1 MFWIMPQYFS
11 NSQVIILNLFQGTLS
26 SDKNELLFNDFSL
39 NYNNLPEMYRKGTV
53 IIHQKV
59 DFGSYKNIYCIFYAW
74 LKKYVNDSMLNLNRE
89 IWFKLCITCLLYC
102 RKKSWMQIHCHHW
115 KGVHGILS
123 HLVSKVTTSLEHE
136 SKSSTVISSAK
147 NSGLN
152 IHKF

>member
-1 MFWIMPQYFS
+1 M
-11 NSQVIILNLFQGTLS
+11 NLFQGTLS

-39 NYNNLPEMYRKGTV
+39 NYNNLPEMYRRGTV

-59 DFGSYKNIYCIFYAW
+59 DFGSYNIYCIFYAW
-74 LKKYVNDSMLNLNRE
+74 LKKYVNDSMLNLSRE
-89 IWFKLCITCLLYC
+89 IWFKLCFTCLFDC
-102 RKKSWMQIHCHHW
+102 RKKSWMQIPCHHW

-123 HLVSKVTTSLEHE
+123 HLVFKATTSLGHE